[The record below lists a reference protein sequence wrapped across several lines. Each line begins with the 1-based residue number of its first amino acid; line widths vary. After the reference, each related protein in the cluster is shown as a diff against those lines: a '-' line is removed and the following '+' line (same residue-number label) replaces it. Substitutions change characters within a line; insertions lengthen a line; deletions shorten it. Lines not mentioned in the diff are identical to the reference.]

1 MKWPADKS
9 SHSLTIPRGLAHS
22 HTSPKE
28 SRRVA
33 INLDR
38 PMPDS
43 IELLTAHH
51 LPYRVVNIIENAQQ
65 YVVLVTA
72 YLTSWTH
79 LDHAIKA
86 TVARGVPITL
96 VMRAPDGAKRDRE
109 KRQEEAD
116 ALRALGVQVHFVER
130 LHAKAYANEHEAIVT
145 SFNLVSGSNESI
157 ELGVLIQDQ
166 ELVRDLINK
175 VRTYCPDLAPTDKKA
190 APTKTVAQVAKEP
203 QSAFCIGCA
212 EPRPFDGTK
221 PMCLSCYRSS
231 KKGSAAD
238 TLPRRSCHACGKPG
252 PATLDRPICPDCW
265 KALPKDVQK
274 QLTAALG

>member
-1 MKWPADKS
+1 
-9 SHSLTIPRGLAHS
+9 
-22 HTSPKE
+22 
-28 SRRVA
+28 
-33 INLDR
+33 
-38 PMPDS
+38 MPDS

-51 LPYRVVNIIENAQQ
+51 LPYRVVNIIENAKQF
-65 YVVLVTA
+65 VVLVTA

-116 ALRALGVQVHFVER
+116 ALRELGVTVHFVER
-130 LHAKAYANEHEAIVT
+130 LHAKAYANEQEAIVT

-166 ELVRDLINK
+166 ELVSDLINK
-175 VRTYCPDLAPTDKKA
+175 IRTYCPELSPLGKPAVQVKA
-190 APTKTVAQVAKEP
+190 AAPAAKAVE
-203 QSAFCIGCA
+203 SAFCIGCCEA
-212 EPRPFDGTK
+212 RPFDGTK
-221 PMCLSCYRSS
+221 PMCVSCYRSS
-231 KKGSAAD
+231 KKG
-238 TLPRRSCHACGKPG
+238 TEVERLPRRSCHACGKPG
-252 PATLDRPICPDCW
+252 PGTLDKPICPDCW

-274 QLTAALG
+274 HLSATLK